1 MKKVAL
7 VALFAV
13 TLMGVV
19 FAQGA
24 LNVNMPAAE
33 KAKAINPQGVT
44 IDQPRYGAVI
54 WNNDAVSAW
63 WSGVDVGYLNLDWGQ
78 LTDANTLP
86 DEEIDGFKFK
96 YGTNNMDP
104 AGESI
109 AVYYFDAATGWGN
122 LGLQQAGFGFGGLPN
137 GSALPTLPPGYGW
150 IWSITVDLAGSG
162 YDFILNDDNNFGV
175 ALSKLTPS
183 LQGGTGM
190 VIGLPGGFGGN
201 GFTGTEDAFDVYY
214 PNGTYNGTWYFGGYP
229 NWATWSG
236 QLMGSGVAANMAY
249 YGIGAQGNNGHL
261 YASGSFSASA
271 GSHFMFALHG
281 APSAGVIVASTGASS
296 QFIPSYGCTKLVG
309 NFAPGFPSPMSMAF
323 IGDFSTYDITP
334 PGSYV
339 GVTAYFQAAILAGS
353 NTYASNGVSGTIA
366 P

>member
-1 MKKVAL
+1 MKRIAM

-13 TLMGVV
+13 VLVGVV
-19 FAQGA
+19 MAQGS

-33 KAKAINPQGVT
+33 KSKAIDPLGNTVQL
-44 IDQPRYGAVI
+44 PRYGAMI
-54 WNNDAVSAW
+54 WNNDAISAW

-109 AVYYFDAATGWGN
+109 AYYYFDQCTGWGN
-122 LGLQQAGFGFGGLPN
+122 LGIQAAGFGFGGLPN
-137 GSALPTLPPGYGW
+137 GYGLPTLPPGYGW

-162 YDFILNDDNNFGV
+162 YDFLLNDDDNFGQ
-175 ALSKLTPS
+175 AIAKLTPS
-183 LQGGTGM
+183 LMGGTGAT
-190 VIGLPGGFGGN
+190 IGLPGGFGGN
-201 GFTGTEDAFDVYY
+201 GFTGTEDAFDIYY
-214 PNGTYNGTWYFGGYP
+214 PNGTYNGSWFFGGYP

-236 QLMGSGVAANMAY
+236 ALYSSGVAANMAY
-249 YGIGAQGNNGHL
+249 YGVGAQGNAGHL
-261 YASGSFSASA
+261 YATGSFSASA
-271 GSHFMFALHG
+271 GSHFMFALN
-281 APSAGVIVASTGASS
+281 GVGTGGVLVASTQAAS
-296 QFIPSYGCTKLVG
+296 QFIPAYNATKLVG
-309 NFAPGFPSPMSMAF
+309 NFAPGFPNPMSPAF
-323 IGDFSTYDITP
+323 IGDYEYYDLTP
-334 PGSYV
+334 PAQYV
-339 GVTAYFQAAILAGS
+339 GVTAYFQAAILAGA